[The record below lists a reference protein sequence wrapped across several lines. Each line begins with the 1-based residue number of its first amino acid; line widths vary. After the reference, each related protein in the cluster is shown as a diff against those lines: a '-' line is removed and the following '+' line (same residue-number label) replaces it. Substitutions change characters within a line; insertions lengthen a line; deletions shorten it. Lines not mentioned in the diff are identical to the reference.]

1 MKDDR
6 AAVRTNRQRTVVLRD
21 QGLNEEADRLLG
33 LSSVEAPT
41 ICLQARAY
49 CSAPSSETPLVRKRM
64 RRAQVKSVQEFRVIS
79 KTKTARFLLYSEKN
93 WPFVSH
99 IHWLVQY
106 LSFRSFPTCR
116 HHANAHG
123 SISVRIGVQSIEH
136 TSCILTPEVG
146 VLRYFDVIPSLAS
159 IGKNK
164 ICSCAGPSELG
175 ICDGNQRN
183 TIRRISNYR
192 TRDGTGSG
200 RSHAATACR
209 MRRSAGFW
217 RRRREA
223 RPMGKRNHWTK
234 ESGGV
239 DGIHRSGSPHDR
251 GGMRSGRR
259 IL

>member
-1 MKDDR
+1 
-6 AAVRTNRQRTVVLRD
+6 
-21 QGLNEEADRLLG
+21 LLG

-79 KTKTARFLLYSEKN
+79 KTKTARFMLYSEKN

-106 LSFRSFPTCR
+106 LPFRSFPTCR

-146 VLRYFDVIPSLAS
+146 VLRYFDVIPSLPS

-164 ICSCAGPSELG
+164 ICSSPVHPNWASV
-175 ICDGNQRN
+175 
-183 TIRRISNYR
+183 T
-192 TRDGTGSG
+192 GTKG
-200 RSHAATACR
+200 TL
-209 MRRSAGFW
+209 
-217 RRRREA
+217 
-223 RPMGKRNHWTK
+223 
-234 ESGGV
+234 SGGLV
-239 DGIHRSGSPHDR
+239 IIGPGTAPVAA
-251 GGMRSGRR
+251 GRTQLPR
-259 IL
+259 VV